1 MNRLFLLSGAAEK
14 NVQLVQ
20 RSHTRY
26 SMSNEPTMLA
36 HRRPTRGPGSF
47 RRYGQGEDGLQ
58 EMLILLNIVS
68 NN

>member
-1 MNRLFLLSGAAEK
+1 
-14 NVQLVQ
+14 
-20 RSHTRY
+20 
-26 SMSNEPTMLA
+26 MLA